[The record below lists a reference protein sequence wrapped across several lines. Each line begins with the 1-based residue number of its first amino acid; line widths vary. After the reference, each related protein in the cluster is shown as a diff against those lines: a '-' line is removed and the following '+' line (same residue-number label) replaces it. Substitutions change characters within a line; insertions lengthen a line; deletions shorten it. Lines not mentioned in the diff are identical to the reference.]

1 MYNLPATTGS
11 STSFSAPGGPR
22 TISAAAFRRQ
32 QQQMRNYSSE
42 SVGLADVSPLNV
54 KKRPLPASPSGN
66 TAPGALRQSIPRVP
80 SAPLGNR
87 GSLDASD
94 GSGRFRSVSA
104 AQPPGDRSSRAGLE
118 GASDDDYDYIS
129 ANTGQEGRD
138 TPSGYEHGKYATNLE
153 QNGGLR

>member
-1 MYNLPATTGS
+1 M
-11 STSFSAPGGPR
+11 
-22 TISAAAFRRQ
+22 
-32 QQQMRNYSSE
+32 
-42 SVGLADVSPLNV
+42 V

-104 AQPPGDRSSRAGLE
+104 AQSPGDRSSRAGLE

-129 ANTGQEGRD
+129 AYTGQEGRD